1 MSRVGTTQYEWTGE
15 QRDFTRFN
23 AAKRKIA
30 KEVNAILPPDF
41 KYKIIAPYNPH
52 SIRWEI
58 KMDYTGRPGGVFATG
73 VWGIL
78 RWRPCMT
85 GWDNVDSF
93 YMEICTGARSPD
105 FQFAPSVGEID
116 KHLPAVK
123 KCVQMIFDALH
134 PDPMMQLHAAA
145 KRAEKATA

>member
-30 KEVNAILPPDF
+30 KEVNAILPPAF

-52 SIRWEI
+52 FISWEI
-58 KMDYTGRPGGVFATG
+58 KMDYTSGHS
-73 VWGIL
+73 VWGTL

-93 YMEICTGARSPD
+93 YMEICTGVKSPD
-105 FQFAPSVGEID
+105 FQFAPRAGEMD

-123 KCVQMIFDALH
+123 KCVQMIFDALN
-134 PDPMMQLHAAA
+134 PDPMMQLRAAA